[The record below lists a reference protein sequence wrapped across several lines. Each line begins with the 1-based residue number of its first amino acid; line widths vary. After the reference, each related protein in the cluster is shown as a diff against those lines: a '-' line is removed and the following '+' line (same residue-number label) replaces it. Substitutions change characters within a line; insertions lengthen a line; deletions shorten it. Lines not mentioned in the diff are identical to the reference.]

1 MDLIKKEIKEKIKE
15 KRIKNIPTKRVV
27 DIEARILR
35 KNNL

>member
-1 MDLIKKEIKEKIKE
+1 MDLIKKEIKEKTKG
-15 KRIKNIPTKRVV
+15 KRIKNTPIKRVV